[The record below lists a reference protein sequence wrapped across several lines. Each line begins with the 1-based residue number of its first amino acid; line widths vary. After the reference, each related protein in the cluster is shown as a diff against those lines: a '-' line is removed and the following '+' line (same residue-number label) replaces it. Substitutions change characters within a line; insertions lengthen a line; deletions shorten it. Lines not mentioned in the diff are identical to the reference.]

1 MKLPSL
7 GDLELEILNFVA
19 EHAPVT
25 VREVVTQ
32 FGEPRGLARTTI
44 LTVMERLRKKNC
56 LHREDRGGVFEYS
69 PSLQKRDLLR
79 GLIRSFT
86 DKALGGTLDPLVT
99 YLVEDAELSDGQIQ
113 ELKQLVETLQEK
125 RRGREDG

>member
-1 MKLPSL
+1 MKLPTL
-7 GDLELEILNFVA
+7 GGLEMEILNFVA

-25 VREVVTQ
+25 VREVTTQ

-56 LHREDRGGVFEYS
+56 LKRENRDGVFEYS
-69 PSLQKRDLLR
+69 PCLQKRDLLR

-86 DKALGGTLDPLVT
+86 DKALGGTADPLVA
-99 YLVEDAELSDGQIQ
+99 YLVEDAELSDGQIR
-113 ELKQLVETLQEK
+113 ELQQLLETLQEK
-125 RRGREDG
+125 RRDAEDG